1 MLGIQSMALNLM
13 DEGAAGMSGPQI
25 AEARERLGAGIGTS
39 VGLDRTRLTLDALK
53 SNLGPSLLL
62 FADIVQRPDFPAA
75 EIERVRGQQLTALK
89 QEAAN
94 PMGIARR
101 ILTPS
106 LYGLHHPY
114 GAPPSGLGTEASV
127 KAISRDALIG
137 WHRRWV
143 RPDNGTLFVA
153 GDITA
158 AELKPLLETSFGR
171 WQPDPAVA
179 RGTVQAAAAAAAS
192 PARIILVDRPNSP
205 QSLILGGALLPLE
218 GRQDLIAQ
226 RAAVDVLG
234 GLSTS
239 RINMD
244 IREEKNWA
252 YGAFAGLSD
261 MKGQLHSLVYAS
273 VQTDRT
279 ADSIRAMVED
289 IRAIKTDKPISDE
302 ERTRSIANSVLALP
316 GEFERGT
323 SFVGA
328 LERNQ
333 LLGRPDDYYVNA
345 ARRISAL
352 TTADLNRAV
361 QVFGTD
367 DLLWV
372 VVGDAAKVEP
382 QLKSLGLPLEV
393 RKAQ

>member
-1 MLGIQSMALNLM
+1 
-13 DEGAAGMSGPQI
+13 
-25 AEARERLGAGIGTS
+25 
-39 VGLDRTRLTLDALK
+39 
-53 SNLGPSLLL
+53 
-62 FADIVQRPDFPAA
+62 
-75 EIERVRGQQLTALK
+75 
-89 QEAAN
+89 
-94 PMGIARR
+94 
-101 ILTPS
+101 
-106 LYGLHHPY
+106 
-114 GAPPSGLGTEASV
+114 
-127 KAISRDALIG
+127 
-137 WHRRWV
+137 
-143 RPDNGTLFVA
+143 
-153 GDITA
+153 
-158 AELKPLLETSFGR
+158 
-171 WQPDPAVA
+171 
-179 RGTVQAAAAAAAS
+179 VQAAAAAAAS

-323 SFVGA
+323 SFLGA